1 MLLEPYYKY
10 KFIYILKGIVKMLC
24 ALIMAGGKGA
34 RFWPLSTDKKP
45 KQFLKLLG
53 EETMIQM
60 TVNRIKDLIPKE
72 RIFVVTASDYVN
84 LVKEQLPQIPVR
96 NIIVEPEGK
105 NTAPCIALSA
115 FYVEKLF
122 KDATMVVLPSDHLIK
137 DEEKFRQTIKFA
149 YDFVQ
154 ENDKGVV
161 TLGMKPARPERD
173 YGYIKIEDIGQWIN
187 GNEVI
192 LKVERF
198 VEKPDLEKAKKY
210 VLEGNYLWNGGMFIW
225 KAKTILELTKEY
237 LRSTYEVLK
246 EIAVCSETEYENKL
260 KENYCRVQAISVD
273 YGIMENAKEIFA
285 IPCDFGWDDVGS
297 WNAVERYR
305 RKDEHNNVFVGNVK
319 NIEGNNNLIVGKD
332 KPIIT
337 VGLDDVFVVE
347 TDDVILLCK
356 KDNID
361 DIKKLREMV
370 L

>member
-1 MLLEPYYKY
+1 
-10 KFIYILKGIVKMLC
+10 MLC
-24 ALIMAGGKGA
+24 ALIMAGGKGT

-60 TVNRIKDLIPKE
+60 TVNRIKELIPKD
-72 RIFVVTASDYVN
+72 RIFVVTALDYMD
-84 LVKEQLPQIPVR
+84 LVREQLPELPVR

-115 FYVEKLF
+115 FYIEKLY

-137 DEEKFRQTIKFA
+137 DEEEFRHTMKCA
-149 YDFVQ
+149 YDFI
-154 ENDKGVV
+154 EDNDEGVV
-161 TLGMKPARPERD
+161 TLGMKPTRPEIG
-173 YGYIKIEDIGQWIN
+173 YGYIKAEEKGQKIE
-187 GNEVI
+187 GNEEI

-210 VLEGNYLWNGGMFIW
+210 IEEGNYFWNGGMFIW
-225 KAKTILELTKEY
+225 KAKTILRLTKEY
-237 LRSTYEVLK
+237 LRPTYEVLK

-260 KENYCRVQAISVD
+260 AENYSKVKAISVD
-273 YGIMENAKEIFA
+273 YGIMENAKEIYV

-305 RKDEHNNVFVGNVK
+305 KKDEHNNVFVGKVK

-337 VGLDDVFVVE
+337 VGLDDIFVIE

-356 KDNID
+356 RDNLDNI
-361 DIKKLREMV
+361 KELREMT